1 MIQYKEITAK
11 DGAIFMFNTIEE
23 SECKGIDYDSLIQR
37 IYENGV
43 KIEYSLTETSIYVYW
58 ISAENMYTGAGTI
71 AFTEFLNE
79 FEYLVIELIAV
90 NYLNWYEKLG
100 FKYVKDIIEID
111 EETPMGVWINAKLGE
126 TGKDEN
132 HVKSKLGDLA
142 LRGGWHLNENVPFV
156 NHIGRK
162 NEDGRIAYLFEDHVW
177 CEVEYSNMVDYQALA
192 YQNGINEKGKF
203 IPKNAYIK
211 EVPLDGFYR
220 YKTNSNQREPW
231 IIAGAI
237 KVNRVLSDQEVYD
250 ICAAKG
256 LRPLLPEISLWVRI
270 LPRDSRS
277 YGIMSSW
284 QSLWIT
290 TA

>member
-111 EETPMGVWINAKLGE
+111 EETKEEFFIGIAMRKGE
-126 TGKDEN
+126 N
-132 HVKSKLGDLA
+132 
-142 LRGGWHLNENVPFV
+142 
-156 NHIGRK
+156 K
-162 NEDGRIAYLFEDHVW
+162 NESSGL
-177 CEVEYSNMVDYQALA
+177 
-192 YQNGINEKGKF
+192 
-203 IPKNAYIK
+203 
-211 EVPLDGFYR
+211 YR
-220 YKTNSNQREPW
+220 
-231 IIAGAI
+231 
-237 KVNRVLSDQEVYD
+237 
-250 ICAAKG
+250 
-256 LRPLLPEISLWVRI
+256 
-270 LPRDSRS
+270 
-277 YGIMSSW
+277 
-284 QSLWIT
+284 
-290 TA
+290 

>member
-1 MIQYKEITAK
+1 MSKEKENIGYKLFK
-11 DGAIFMFNTIEE
+11 
-23 SECKGIDYDSLIQR
+23 
-37 IYENGV
+37 V
-43 KIEYSLTETSIYVYW
+43 KKNHPGKLFPLYVY
-58 ISAENMYTGAGTI
+58 AN
-71 AFTEFLNE
+71 
-79 FEYLVIELIAV
+79 
-90 NYLNWYEKLG
+90 
-100 FKYVKDIIEID
+100 
-111 EETPMGVWINAKLGE
+111 EETHMGVWINAKLGE

-192 YQNGINEKGKF
+192 YQNGINEKGNF

-220 YKTNSNQREPW
+220 YKTNPNQREPW

-256 LRPLLPEISLWVRI
+256 YLP
-270 LPRDSRS
+270 LPR
-277 YGIMSSW
+277 YGGEFDAKKYGFEKLIGEYKKKKVG
-284 QSLWIT
+284 
-290 TA
+290 